1 MSVWCHAQRE
11 GANIAWLT
19 DWLFLFSEKSSE
31 AAAAEAE
38 GVTGEGAAAWEGAGE
53 RTAAYRQTCKKDIG
67 APIMSAVLME
77 HTDGFF
83 MF

>member
-1 MSVWCHAQRE
+1 MLRE
-11 GANIAWLT
+11 TVQILT
-19 DWLFLFSEKSSE
+19 DWLFLLSEKSSE

-38 GVTGEGAAAWEGAGE
+38 GVTGEGAAAWEGTGE
-53 RTAAYRQTCKKDIG
+53 RKAAYRQTCEKNLG
-67 APIMSAVLME
+67 ALSMSAVLME